1 VRRTARQTAHEIFD
15 FRQKKEAET
24 SQQLTKVEVAALYR
38 DTAKMAKDQD
48 VISEN
53 FVGMALAVYEK
64 IVSEPELSHCI
75 DVLEER
81 YNLASCFSSMSNL
94 QVIIQRTE
102 KDFRTWVM
110 QGIVDGVLSGNLC
123 NDDITKSCL
132 SGSSTTISLCTLL
145 QFRRQVAKFYIGS
158 ELPGLGVNTQDLI
171 EFGTKL
177 ESHGSYRAH
186 VSDMSG
192 ASVDMTWKAR
202 CRASSILAFDLLV
215 ELQTATNPIV
225 QLLCPYFNA
234 QIFLASNLLHDGPAA
249 FPSPRFRKLK
259 LCVLSSGHCIH
270 RQHGR
275 RPQVDHQKQG
285 QTYGRAALRGGHGGA
300 VDEDQGRRDQ

>member
-1 VRRTARQTAHEIFD
+1 
-15 FRQKKEAET
+15 
-24 SQQLTKVEVAALYR
+24 
-38 DTAKMAKDQD
+38 MAKGQD

-81 YNLASCFSSMSNL
+81 YNLASCFSSLSNL

-192 ASVDMTWKAR
+192 ASVDMTWRAR

-225 QLLCPYFNA
+225 QLCPYFNA
-234 QIFLASNLLHDGPAA
+234 QIVLASHLLHD
-249 FPSPRFRKLK
+249 S
-259 LCVLSSGHCIH
+259 
-270 RQHGR
+270 
-275 RPQVDHQKQG
+275 
-285 QTYGRAALRGGHGGA
+285 
-300 VDEDQGRRDQ
+300 EN